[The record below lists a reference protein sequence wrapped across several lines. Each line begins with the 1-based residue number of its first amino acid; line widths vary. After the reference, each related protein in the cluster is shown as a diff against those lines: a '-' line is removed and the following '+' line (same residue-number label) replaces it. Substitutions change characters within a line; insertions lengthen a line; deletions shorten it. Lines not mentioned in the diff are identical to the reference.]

1 MADKKFRWLRMATL
15 AAMFLASQ
23 LGLGV
28 SSVHAE
34 APSDKEGWQP
44 SKTIT
49 ITAPSNPGG
58 GWDTTARFL
67 QLAINE
73 NGLTNESVEVV
84 NRGGGG
90 GTIGL
95 AELAS
100 RSEGDPHEL
109 MITGFGMTGSIIML
123 GSTYS
128 LDSTTPL
135 VRLTDEYQAIGVP
148 ADSPFQTLE
157 DLVEAFK
164 AKPATFAWGGGSAGG
179 SDQVFMALF
188 AEQLGID
195 PAITNY
201 VAFTGGGEAA
211 AALLGG
217 QVDAG
222 ISGFSEWGDLAET
235 GRVRLLAV
243 SAPDRRVD
251 PNLPTFH
258 DLGYNL
264 DFSNWRGIVAPPNI
278 SQGEREALIALI
290 TRAHASKTW
299 QDFLKKNGLQDSFQ
313 TSDEFSQFIT
323 SNTTQTERILQALGV
338 GSGSTAGPIVG
349 AFFFP
354 TLIAALLAMTGG
366 YLGFHSI
373 RKREASLAGNEVQTS
388 IEEDE
393 PEPSIPSFAISIALL
408 VGYLVAA
415 NQVGFAIATPFFIV
429 AMARQI
435 GSRSLIR
442 DIIVAI
448 ALTAAITFL
457 FQEFL
462 DVELL

>member
-1 MADKKFRWLRMATL
+1 
-15 AAMFLASQ
+15 MFTKVLVALWAVIALLGAS
-23 LGLGV
+23 G
-28 SSVHAE
+28 SSAQSSQAGE
-34 APSDKEGWQP
+34 SWQP
-44 SKTIT
+44 SRTIT

-73 NGLTNESVEVV
+73 NALATRSVEVV

-95 AELAS
+95 AELAT
-100 RSEGDPHEL
+100 RSVGDPHEL
-109 MITGFGMTGSIIML
+109 MVTGFGMTGSILML
-123 GSTYS
+123 ESRYS

-148 ADSPFQTLE
+148 ADSPIKSLE
-157 DLVEAFK
+157 DLVSAFEAS
-164 AKPATFAWGGGSAGG
+164 PSTFAWGGGSAGG

-188 AEQLGID
+188 AEKLGID

-222 ISGFSEWGDLAET
+222 ISGFSEWGDLAQT

-251 PNLPTFH
+251 PDLPTFH
-258 DLGYNL
+258 DLGYDL
-264 DFSNWRGIVAPPNI
+264 DFSNWRGIVAPPGI
-278 SQGEREALIALI
+278 SDREREALIDLM
-290 TRAHASKTW
+290 TRAHASDTW
-299 QDFLKKNGLQDSFQ
+299 QDFLHKNGLQDSFQ
-313 TSDEFSQFIT
+313 TGEEFSRFIA
-323 SNTTQTERILQALGV
+323 SNTSQTARILEALGV
-338 GSGSTAGPIVG
+338 GSGTRVEPMIG

-354 TLIAALLAMTGG
+354 ILIAALLLLTAI
-366 YLGFHSI
+366 YLGVQSFKM
-373 RKREASLAGNEVQTS
+373 RQAGGGNSMTEQPGN
-388 IEEDE
+388 EDE
-393 PEPSIPSFAISIALL
+393 PDPPFTAFAISVGILL
-408 VGYLVAA
+408 GYLMLARFA
-415 NQVGFAIATPFFIV
+415 GFVIATPFFIAV
-429 AMARQI
+429 MARQI
-435 GSRSLIR
+435 GSRSPVR
-442 DIIVAI
+442 DIIVAVL
-448 ALTAAITFL
+448 LTAAITFV